1 MLSSL
6 IILCPTAPICSI
18 KAEHLE
24 LIALKELGEQV
35 DAVGEGRGTSR
46 ERESTR
52 DKYREHA
59 QRQVESE
66 SVYKGPCRST
76 IMKLNLI
83 S

>member
-46 ERESTR
+46 EREKKEGEKR
-52 DKYREHA
+52 R
-59 QRQVESE
+59 R
-66 SVYKGPCRST
+66 
-76 IMKLNLI
+76 
-83 S
+83 